1 MKNCQGTVPEAIRRE
16 VEKRMD
22 DKLFVNYQRFV
33 PRVAD

>member
-1 MKNCQGTVPEAIRRE
+1 MLEEIRRE